1 MVGFLFRAALS
12 MVGLWI
18 ATRWVSGI
26 RIDDAQTLVLAG
38 VVLGVVNAIIR
49 PITVILTLPLTILT
63 LGLFLLV
70 INAGMLAATGVS
82 CRGLPRRAARKPGG
96 ESHRLDRFD
105 VHRTARPFRGVR
117 EPPSLALRERRF
129 QGTGQRL

>member
-1 MVGFLFRAALS
+1 MVGFLFRAVLS
-12 MVGLWI
+12 MLGLWI
-18 ATRWVSGI
+18 ATRWISGI

-70 INAGMLAATGVS
+70 VNAGMLGLTAWLL
-82 CRGLPRRAARKPGG
+82 RGFHVADFRAALLASLLVSLTGWIGSMFIGPRG
-96 ESHRLDRFD
+96 RFE
-105 VHRTARPFRGVR
+105 VYAN
-117 EPPSLALRERRF
+117 RR
-129 QGTGQRL
+129 

>member
-26 RIDDAQTLVLAG
+26 RIDDARTLVLAG
-38 VVLGVVNAIIR
+38 VVLGVVNAIVR
-49 PITVILTLPLTILT
+49 PILVILTFPLTILT

-70 INAGMLAATGVS
+70 VNAAMLGLTAWVLRGFHVADFGAAVLASLVVSLTGWLGS
-82 CRGLPRRAARKPGG
+82 MFIGSRGRFEVYANRRR
-96 ESHRLDRFD
+96 
-105 VHRTARPFRGVR
+105 
-117 EPPSLALRERRF
+117 
-129 QGTGQRL
+129 

>member
-12 MVGLWI
+12 VVGLWI

-26 RIDDAQTLVLAG
+26 RIDDARTLVLAA

-49 PITVILTLPLTILT
+49 PIAVILTLPLTIFS

-70 INAGMLAATGVS
+70 INAGMLGLTAWLLQGFHVADFLSALLASLVVGLTGWLGS
-82 CRGLPRRAARKPGG
+82 MFIGPRGSFEVYSNRK
-96 ESHRLDRFD
+96 R
-105 VHRTARPFRGVR
+105 
-117 EPPSLALRERRF
+117 
-129 QGTGQRL
+129 